1 MSIINRQSLIGKVYS
16 RYLHSPGSH
25 QSTRFLELLSDSV
38 THVGSIASHDANKH
52 RLKAPGCPLGRA
64 EWWRF
69 HQTGWAS
76 SCSTGNPSSWTHAL
90 PGCLCLCSNH
100 RQENRGCDILISP
113 KGGGEDVKLRKEPVH
128 CWDSCHVFFGEQI
141 LSQLLFP
148 PVFDFSQ
155 GSVNSCVLVLISEE
169 MCFFLTQIYYFQNNL
184 LV

>member
-1 MSIINRQSLIGKVYS
+1 MGTIIYCHLI
-16 RYLHSPGSH
+16 
-25 QSTRFLELLSDSV
+25 LES
-38 THVGSIASHDANKH
+38 NKH
-52 RLKAPGCPLGRA
+52 LLKAPGCPSGRA
-64 EWWRF
+64 AWWRSH

-155 GSVNSCVLVLISEE
+155 GSVNGFRVLVLISEE
-169 MCFFLTQIYYFQNNL
+169 MWLLLTQIYYFQNNL